1 MSRRVG
7 RNAECGRV
15 LTSCLLSFFPHAQ
28 YFTWADR
35 MGNSYRQP
43 KSELDPML
51 EVKALEAKKQK
62 AALGKEQ

>member
-1 MSRRVG
+1 MSCRVG

-15 LTSCLLSFFPHAQ
+15 LTPNVLFLCPQ

>member
-15 LTSCLLSFFPHAQ
+15 LTVVCTQ